1 MLNAKSFLAVDFGA
15 GSLKLA
21 TFEINEAGVLC
32 LKDFKQK
39 SLGPEGAAE
48 ATRETV
54 LLKVLR
60 ETLAETGA
68 AARNINVCA
77 PGFQVFS
84 KFVKLPPVDAG
95 KVTQIIQ
102 YEAQQNVPFP
112 LAEVVWDYQI
122 LGSSSTGELEV
133 LLVAI
138 KSEIVE
144 GLFRIAEEAKLRLQL
159 CDVSPAALCNAFRYN
174 YGDLEDCTMLLDI
187 GAKTSNLLFFEKG
200 KVFSRSISLGANSIT
215 QDFANEAKLKFEV
228 AEQIKVAEGFVS
240 LGGAYEEPEN
250 PNQAAISKIARQFM
264 TKLHI
269 QVNQTIQFYR
279 GQMGG
284 AAPQRLFLA
293 GGASIMPYTAQ
304 FFAEKLN
311 APVEYFNPFRN
322 VQIDPSVNLEELA
335 RVAHS
340 LGEVVGLGLRNLAN
354 CPVEMNLM
362 PESTLRW
369 RTFNE
374 KKPYFT
380 ATVFSL
386 VAVAFAVGYLFES
399 LAKSKEGELDRLK
412 PEVQQMQEKFDRFNK
427 IYTEVS
433 ATRQEADQVAA
444 WMNDRYY
451 WGNVLADLRH
461 VLIRAENGVQKKL
474 SAERQGVQAGI
485 WIEDLSSMAPA
496 VSGSLPGGPPSMGGP
511 QPNYAGAP
519 NAPAPGNPANGAQG
533 QTNQVGAVTLVC
545 RAVSLASVDP
555 AANSDI
561 AYTLESELQASP
573 YFDPKATQLVGQ
585 INPEDASGTFT
596 FGITAVLKNPLNL

>member
-1 MLNAKSFLAVDFGA
+1 MLNGKSFLAVDFGA

-21 TFEINEAGVLC
+21 TFEINEAGGLR
-32 LKDFKQK
+32 LKGFTLKP
-39 SLGPEGAAE
+39 LGPAGAAE
-48 ATRETV
+48 ATREAA
-54 LLKVLR
+54 LLKALR

-68 AARNINVCA
+68 GARNINVCA

-122 LGSSSTGELEV
+122 LGSSPTGELEV

-215 QDFANEAKLKFEV
+215 QDFASEAKLKFEI

-269 QVNQTIQFYR
+269 QVNQTIQYYR

-293 GGASIMPYTAQ
+293 GGAAIMPYTAQ

-322 VQIDPSVNLEELA
+322 VQIDPAVNLEELA

-362 PESTLRW
+362 PESTLHW

-386 VAVAFAVGYLFES
+386 VAVAFAFGFLLEK
-399 LAKSKEGELDRLK
+399 LAKSKEDELERLQ
-412 PEVQQMQEKFDRFNK
+412 PEVQQRQEKADEFNR
-427 IYTEVS
+427 IYT
-433 ATRQEADQVAA
+433 QVGTAQKNAAQIAA

-451 WGNVLADLRH
+451 WGDLLAELRR
-461 VLIRAENGVQKKL
+461 VLIRSEEGVQKKL
-474 SAERQGVQAGI
+474 SAQRTGVQAGI
-485 WIEDLSSMAPA
+485 WIEQMTTMNSM
-496 VSGSLPGGPPSMGGP
+496 GSALNAAGGPPRYNNGM
-511 QPNYAGAP
+511 
-519 NAPAPGNPANGAQG
+519 PGNEAQT
-533 QTNQVGAVTLVC
+533 QTNQTGAMTLIC
-545 RAVSLASVDP
+545 RAVSLSKVDP
-555 AANSDI
+555 AANSSI
-561 AYTLESELQASP
+561 AYTLENELQASP
-573 YFDPKATQLVGQ
+573 YFDPKATQLTGQ
-585 INPEDASGTFT
+585 INTEDASGTFT
-596 FGITAVLKNPLNL
+596 FGISAVLKNPLNL